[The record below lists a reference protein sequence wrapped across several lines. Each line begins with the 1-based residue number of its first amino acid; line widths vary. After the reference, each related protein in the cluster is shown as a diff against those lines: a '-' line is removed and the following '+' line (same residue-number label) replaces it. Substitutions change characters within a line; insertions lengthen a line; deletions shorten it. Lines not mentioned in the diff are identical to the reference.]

1 MNRHTF
7 LYMNRCILITI
18 VMSVMC
24 VLPAAAIDYPVEGR
38 IVAFHFN
45 KSMADEI
52 GNAQF
57 TSKEFVPVWVEGADG
72 KPETAV
78 RFGPKPNKDGHSD
91 FSGTGEMNLPAS
103 QTGVITAVMT
113 YRTDED
119 QIFFKVIPDN
129 YFSIKDGKLRYSAM
143 RENSSKED
151 VHVIDLALKKGEW
164 QTIVVTVT
172 SADSTIAFCA
182 NGRRASVHNRFL
194 AQFDPSKGGLAG
206 VGSTSYNADIDELCY
221 YDRMLTDS
229 EISVLIGGKI
239 EPVESVIDTGSIQM
253 NWGWALVQLAA
264 AALCLFFLNLKEKR
278 LVVHTAESLAQ
289 LQHEKNC
296 LQFDRD
302 ESDRL
307 MAEAY
312 NYWGGPDKANA
323 TDLLPTHYP
332 ETKKEMKASL
342 RAYNQSLLLADSNDE
357 EFILMA
363 QGFARAYNAA
373 NVRVFNGKWLVVLAA
388 VVAVFVK
395 GIIGATG
402 FFGTSSVTGM
412 PDGFLAQIWFISK
425 FMLPGVMVSAVA
437 YVACSFGPRWRN
449 LKESLTIMPKHLK
462 DSESTRRR
470 KLIAACIICGGSL
483 LSMFAGAVAGV
494 AALALLVAVVGY
506 AALNIF
512 ANNSTQKEVWV
523 YNNGRRETH
532 ETLNPTGLLMAGGI
546 IVVAIIVVYF
556 ASSIV
561 IFLFNL
567 AFIYKFIQNQLIKN

>member
-1 MNRHTF
+1 MFRHNT
-7 LYMNRCILITI
+7 LRTI
-18 VMSVMC
+18 AIAMFAMC
-24 VLPAAAIDYPVEGR
+24 VLPAAAVDYPTKGR
-38 IVAFHFN
+38 IAAFHFN
-45 KSMADEI
+45 KSMADER
-52 GNAQF
+52 GKAKF
-57 TSKEFVPVWVEGADG
+57 TNEKFVPVWVEGADG

-78 RFGPKPNKDGHSD
+78 QFGPKPNEDGHSD
-91 FSGTGEMNLPAS
+91 YSGIGELELPVL

-119 QIFFKVIPDN
+119 MGFQIIPNNIPNN
-129 YFSIKDGKLRYSAM
+129 YYYVKDGKLRYRAK
-143 RENSSKED
+143 RENSSKD
-151 VHVIDLALKKGEW
+151 DLHVIDLALKKGEW

-172 SADSTIAFCA
+172 SADSTITFCA

-194 AQFDPSKGGLAG
+194 ALVDPSKAG
-206 VGSTSYNADIDELCY
+206 RAQIGSTSYNADIDELYY
-221 YDRMLTDS
+221 YDRVLTDS
-229 EISVLIGGKI
+229 EISALIGGKI

-253 NWGWALVQLAA
+253 NWGWALVQLAV

-289 LQHEKNC
+289 LQREKNC
-296 LQFDRD
+296 RQFDRD

-312 NYWGGPDKANA
+312 NYWGGPDEANH

-342 RAYNQSLLLADSNDE
+342 RAYNQSLLLADPKDE

-373 NVRVFNGKWLVVLAA
+373 NVRVFNGKWWVVLAA

-395 GIIGATG
+395 GIFDGYELLG
-402 FFGTSSVTGM
+402 MGSCPTGM
-412 PDGFLAQIWFISK
+412 PDGFWAQVWFISK

-462 DSESTRRR
+462 DSEVPRRR
-470 KLIAACIICGGSL
+470 KLITAGIICGCSL
-483 LSMFAGAVAGV
+483 LSMVAGAVAGV

-532 ETLNPTGLLMAGGI
+532 ESMNPTGLILAGGI
-546 IVVAIIVVYF
+546 IVAAIVVVYF

-567 AFIYKFIQNQLIKN
+567 AFIYKLIQNQLIKI

>member
-7 LYMNRCILITI
+7 LNMNRCTLITI

-24 VLPAAAIDYPVEGR
+24 ALQAAAIDYPVKGR

-113 YRTDED
+113 YRTDD
-119 QIFFKVIPDN
+119 DMIFEIIPNN

-143 RENSSKED
+143 RENSSKHD
-151 VHVIDLALKKGEW
+151 KHVIDLALKKGEW

-172 SADSTIAFCA
+172 GADSTIVFCA
-182 NGRRASVHNRFL
+182 NGRRASVHDWAL
-194 AQFDPSKGGLAG
+194 AQFDPSKGGVAE
-206 VGSTSYNADIDELCY
+206 VGSTSYNVDIDELCY

-229 EISVLIGGKI
+229 EISELIGGKI

-302 ESDRL
+302 ESYRL

-312 NYWGGPDKANA
+312 NYWGGPDEAN

-373 NVRVFNGKWLVVLAA
+373 NVRVFNGKWQVVLAA

-395 GIIGATG
+395 EIIDANS
-402 FFGTSSVTGM
+402 FIGTSSVTGM
-412 PDGFLAQIWFISK
+412 PDGFWAQMWFISK

-470 KLIAACIICGGSL
+470 KLIAAGIICGGSL

-494 AALALLVAVVGY
+494 AALALLVGVVGY

-512 ANNSTQKEVWV
+512 VNNSTQKEVWV

-532 ETLNPTGLLMAGGI
+532 ETMDPTGLLMAGGI
-546 IVVAIIVVYF
+546 IAVAILVVYF